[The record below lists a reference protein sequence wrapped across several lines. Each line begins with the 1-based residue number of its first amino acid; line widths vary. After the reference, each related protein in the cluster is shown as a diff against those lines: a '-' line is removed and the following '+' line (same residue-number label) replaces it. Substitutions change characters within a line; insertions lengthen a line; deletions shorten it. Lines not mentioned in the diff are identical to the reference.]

1 MILFLFY
8 ILVLDIFAEMLC
20 VNIIRKFS
28 LVSLKKIAN
37 MLIGL
42 VTDFSGTSYNLNLL
56 MWLYVIYLDIGQKC
70 QNLC

>member
-42 VTDFSGTSYNLNLL
+42 VTDFSGTS
-56 MWLYVIYLDIGQKC
+56 
-70 QNLC
+70 